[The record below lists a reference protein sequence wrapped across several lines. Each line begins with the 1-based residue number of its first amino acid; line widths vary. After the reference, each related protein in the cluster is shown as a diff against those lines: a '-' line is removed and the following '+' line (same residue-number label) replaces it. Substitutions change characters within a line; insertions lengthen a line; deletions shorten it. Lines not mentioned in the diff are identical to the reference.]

1 MEHSILQFQYHTL
14 NFFVNH
20 TNSEREI
27 EIGGDTMDR
36 ERTKTRLTKP
46 STKKEILKIP
56 YTCMRRH
63 NASFGRCF
71 RP

>member
-27 EIGGDTMDR
+27 EIGGAQWT
-36 ERTKTRLTKP
+36 ERGQ
-46 STKKEILKIP
+46 
-56 YTCMRRH
+56 RH
-63 NASFGRCF
+63 A
-71 RP
+71 